1 MMSIDGQSTTD
12 DPTERLAAPPGF
24 DIRHI
29 SAEQLAELGIAR
41 IAYVKPVEVNGTQ
54 GFAIHA
60 ANGAPMALTADRD
73 VAIALIAQ
81 HEMVAALVH

>member
-1 MMSIDGQSTTD
+1 MNIDTTNKPD
-12 DPTERLAAPPGF
+12 DAAEPRVATGTF

-29 SAEQLAELGIAR
+29 SAEQLADLGVAR
-41 IAYVKPVEVNGTQ
+41 LAYVKPVEVNGTQ

-60 ANGAPMALTADRD
+60 ANGAPMALVAERD
-73 VAIALIAQ
+73 VAIALISQ

>member
-1 MMSIDGQSTTD
+1 MNMDAQNTDESTD
-12 DPTERLAAPPGF
+12 LLVVPVSL

-29 SAEQLAELGIAR
+29 SAEQLAELGVAR

-60 ANGAPMALTADRD
+60 ANGAPMALTGGRD
-73 VAIALIAQ
+73 VAIALIMQ
-81 HEMVAALVH
+81 HEMVAAMVH

>member
-1 MMSIDGQSTTD
+1 MNTDRQNNTD
-12 DPTERLAAPPGF
+12 DSTEQLVMPVNF

-29 SAEQLAELGIAR
+29 SAEQLAELGVAR

-60 ANGAPMALTADRD
+60 ANGTPMALTGGLD
-73 VAIALIAQ
+73 VAMALIVQ
-81 HEMVAALVH
+81 HEMVPALVH

>member
-1 MMSIDGQSTTD
+1 MNIDTQNKPDDGAEQSI
-12 DPTERLAAPPGF
+12 AAVPF

-29 SAEQLAELGIAR
+29 SAEQLAELGVAR
-41 IAYVKPVEVNGTQ
+41 LAYVKPVEVNGTQ

-60 ANGAPMALTADRD
+60 ANGAPMALIAERD